1 MISLLRRETCI
12 RIGLLKHPQAMEG
25 FWGVTGL
32 SKKIFAL
39 AIERL
44 ALDKSEILTIGDN
57 LKTDIHGSNSAGIKS
72 ALVLTGKTTMTMA
85 KKSKIK
91 PDYII
96 KNLKI

>member
-1 MISLLRRETCI
+1 MF
-12 RIGLLKHPQAMEG
+12 PA
-25 FWGVTGL
+25 TGSIIAAITKTFPTKVVNL
-32 SKKIFAL
+32 GKPSKKIFTL
-39 AIERL
+39 GVKRL

-72 ALVLTGKTTMTMA
+72 ALVLTGKTTITMA

-91 PDYII
+91 PNYII

>member
-1 MISLLRRETCI
+1 MIAAINKTFPAKVVNL
-12 RIGLLKHPQAMEG
+12 GKP
-25 FWGVTGL
+25 

-57 LKTDIHGSNSAGIKS
+57 LKTDIHGSNSVGIKS
-72 ALVLTGKTTMTMA
+72 ALVLTGKTTITMA